1 MLGSQQDL
9 VDLLRRGREG
19 KKNWRFIIEIS
30 IRVMNLYEDIGFYI
44 ESLRELEYLKFG
56 ELDYVKLLLQGVVRY
71 VWKVVSFRYLLIVM
85 NVGNRKGQ

>member
-1 MLGSQQDL
+1 
-9 VDLLRRGREG
+9 
-19 KKNWRFIIEIS
+19 
-30 IRVMNLYEDIGFYI
+30 MNLYEDIGFYI